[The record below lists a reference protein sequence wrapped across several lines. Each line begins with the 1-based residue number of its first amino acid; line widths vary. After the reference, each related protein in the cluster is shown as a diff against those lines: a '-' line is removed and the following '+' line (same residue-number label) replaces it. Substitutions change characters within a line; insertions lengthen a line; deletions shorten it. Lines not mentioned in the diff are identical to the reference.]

1 MKNPPATDLRRQ
13 AETKKNAL
21 SRLLPK
27 SDLLLPQL
35 KTDAIVDF

>member
-13 AETKKNAL
+13 AETKNAL

-35 KTDAIVDF
+35 KSDAIVDF